1 MASTQLS
8 PGVVVVERDL
18 TTVANTVVDNVGV
31 IAGAFEKGPV
41 EEVVDISSEK
51 QLLSVFGK
59 PNDQNYEFWF
69 SASQFLLYGGSLK
82 VIRSNSN
89 SLKNAIDKA
98 QVVSANLTA
107 SDTVVTVVSSQNF
120 SVNDY
125 IKIDNEIMTVISV
138 NGNDVTV
145 SRGSLATS
153 AASHSAGRPITL
165 MEPVGASATTINE
178 GATFSS
184 SDTTL
189 TVTNATNLNVAVNG
203 YIIIGNEIL
212 QVTAI
217 TGNNLT
223 VTRGQ
228 LGTTAASAADG
239 AAVTKLTVSI
249 DVTNVN
255 ETTITGITPPLIKNL
270 NFYETTVE
278 SASNPWTW
286 ASRTPGTYG
295 NSIEIVMTDAG
306 ADQLLNL
313 SSPSSGVE
321 WSFDPGDAVAFSAAN
336 ITGKVYHYSVIL
348 RVAAA
353 GLTGTFAVG
362 DAVTAASGTVSG
374 TVVAYDAGRRLV
386 EVNVGSSTT
395 YFQATQT
402 LAGPS
407 GSGTIEL
414 VERRLYVVSSSVGQF
429 QVNQTI
435 QDSPSVGQ
443 PRTVT
448 ILGVRSE
455 YEDREFGDGQR
466 WINVAPRPSTSQYIL
481 ERGGKN
487 DEMHILVL
495 DKDGK
500 ITGSPGSVLEKF
512 LFVSKANNAKGP
524 QGENNYY
531 KDVIK
536 ANSAYL
542 YWGSHENAEIF
553 DVDANASGDIGS
565 NGINR
570 NFDLFKSSVSFM
582 NSLGE
587 QLISTKNNATI
598 KYALRGGADGYSLS
612 RDQVLASY
620 DLVADQE
627 TVKVDYL
634 LMGPS
639 FGSFQDS
646 VAKAQ
651 KLIDIASNRKDCIA
665 FISPI
670 RGDVVGQVDPNVIVD
685 RQVVFFSLLQSS
697 SYTVFDNNYKYIY
710 DKYNDTYRYIP
721 CNADIAGLCL
731 QTTIN
736 QEPWYSPAG
745 LNRGALKNAI
755 KLAYSPLKDQR
766 DKLYAN
772 RINPIVNFPGQGIVL
787 FGDKTALGYQSAFD
801 RINVRRLFLAIERT
815 ISDAAK
821 QQLFELND
829 EITRSSFKN
838 IIEPYLRQV
847 QGRRGIVD
855 FLVVC
860 DSTNNPAEAIDR
872 GEFYAE
878 IYVKPTRS
886 INFITLT
893 FVATRTGTTFAEI
906 VS

>member
-41 EEVVDISSEK
+41 EEVVDITSER

-59 PNDQNYEFWF
+59 PNDDNYEFWF

-82 VIRSNSN
+82 VIRTTNA

-98 QVVSANLTA
+98 QVTVANLTA
-107 SDTVVTVVSSQNF
+107 NDTTITVVSSLNF

-125 IKIDNEIMTVISV
+125 LKIDDEIVKVTAVS
-138 NGNDVTV
+138 GNDVTV
-145 SRGSLATS
+145 LRGQLAT
-153 AASHSAGRPITL
+153 AAVSHSAGRPVTL
-165 MEPVGASATTINE
+165 IEPQGANATTIDE

-189 TVTNATNLNVAVNG
+189 TVDNAASLSIAVNG
-203 YIIIGNEIL
+203 YIIIENEIL

-217 TGNNLT
+217 SGDNLT
-223 VTRGQ
+223 VLRGQ
-228 LGTTAASAADG
+228 LGTSAASHANAT
-239 AAVTKLTVSI
+239 AVTKVIVSV
-249 DVTNVN
+249 DTTNLN
-255 ETTITGITPPLIKNL
+255 ETTTTGVTPPLIKNL
-270 NFYETTVE
+270 SFYETTVE
-278 SASNPWTW
+278 SASNPWSW
-286 ASRTPGTYG
+286 AIRTPGSYG
-295 NSIEIVMTDAG
+295 NSVKIVMTDAG
-306 ADQLLNL
+306 ADQVL
-313 SSPSSGVE
+313 SLSAPSSGVE
-321 WSFDPGDAVAFSAAN
+321 WDFPTSNPIAFAGAGV
-336 ITGKVYHYSVIL
+336 TGKVYHYSVLIRL
-348 RVAAA
+348 ASTN
-353 GLTGTFAVG
+353 LSGTFEVG
-362 DAVTAASGTVSG
+362 DAVTAQSGTVTG
-374 TVVAYDAGRRLV
+374 TVVSYDPGRRLV
-386 EVNVGSSTT
+386 ELTNLGGTT
-395 YFQATQT
+395 YFQPGQT
-402 LAGPS
+402 LDGPD
-407 GSGTIEL
+407 GDGTIEV
-414 VERRLYVVSSSVGQF
+414 VERKLYAHLTSVAKF
-429 QVNQTI
+429 QANQTVV
-435 QDSPSVGQ
+435 DDAS
-443 PRTVT
+443 RTVT
-448 ILGVRSE
+448 IQAVRDE
-455 YEDREFGDGQR
+455 YEDREYGDGQR
-466 WINVAPRPSTSQYIL
+466 WINVAPRPGTSQFIS

-495 DKDGK
+495 DADGK
-500 ITGSPGSVLEKF
+500 ITGSPGSLLEKF
-512 LFVSKANNAKGP
+512 LFVSKASNAKGP

-536 ANSAYL
+536 ANSQYL
-542 YWGSHENAEIF
+542 YWGSHEQNEIF
-553 DVDANASGDIGS
+553 DVNDNASGAIGQS
-565 NGINR
+565 GINR
-570 NFDLFKSSVSFM
+570 SFDLLKSSVSFT
-582 NSLGE
+582 NTLGE
-587 QLISTKNNATI
+587 SLIGTKNNATI
-598 KYALRGGADGYSLS
+598 QYVFSGGSDGYSIS
-612 RDQVLASY
+612 RDQILSAY

-651 KLIDIASNRKDCIA
+651 KLIDIANTRKDCIA

-670 RGDVVGQVDPNVIVD
+670 RGDVIGQVDPNVIVD
-685 RQVVFFSLLQSS
+685 RQIVFYSLLASS
-697 SYTVFDNNYKYIY
+697 SYAVFDSNYKYIY

-721 CNADIAGLCL
+721 CNADVAGLCL
-731 QTTIN
+731 QTTVN

-745 LNRGALKNAI
+745 LNRGNLKNAI
-755 KLAYSPLKDQR
+755 KVAFSPLKDQR

-860 DSTNNPAEAIDR
+860 DGTNNPPEAIDR

-893 FVATRTGTTFAEI
+893 FVATRTGTAFAEI

>member
-41 EEVVDISSEK
+41 EEVVDITSER

-59 PNDQNYEFWF
+59 PNDDNYEFWF

-82 VIRSNSN
+82 VIRTTNA

-98 QVVSANLTA
+98 QVTVANLTA
-107 SDTVVTVVSSQNF
+107 NDTTITVVSSLNF

-125 IKIDNEIMTVISV
+125 LKIDDEIVKVTAVS
-138 NGNDVTV
+138 GNDVTV
-145 SRGSLATS
+145 LRGQLAT
-153 AASHSAGRPITL
+153 AAVSHSAGRPVTL
-165 MEPVGASATTINE
+165 IEPQGANATTIDE

-189 TVTNATNLNVAVNG
+189 TVDNAASLSIAVNG
-203 YIIIGNEIL
+203 YIIIENEIL

-217 TGNNLT
+217 SGDNLT
-223 VTRGQ
+223 VLRGQ
-228 LGTTAASAADG
+228 LGTSAVSHAD
-239 AAVTKLTVSI
+239 ATAVTKVIVSV
-249 DVTNVN
+249 DTTNLN
-255 ETTITGITPPLIKNL
+255 ETTTTGVTPPLIKNL
-270 NFYETTVE
+270 SFYETTVE
-278 SASNPWTW
+278 SASNPWSW
-286 ASRTPGTYG
+286 AIRTPGSYG
-295 NSIEIVMTDAG
+295 NSVKIVMTDAG
-306 ADQLLNL
+306 ADQVL
-313 SSPSSGVE
+313 SLSAPSSGVE
-321 WSFDPGDAVAFSAAN
+321 WDFPTSNPIAFAGAGV
-336 ITGKVYHYSVIL
+336 TGKVYHYSVLIRL
-348 RVAAA
+348 SSTN
-353 GLTGTFAVG
+353 LSGTFEVG
-362 DAVTAASGTVSG
+362 DAVTAQSGTVTG
-374 TVVAYDAGRRLV
+374 TVVSYDPGRRLV
-386 EVNVGSSTT
+386 ELTNLGGTT
-395 YFQATQT
+395 YFQPGQT
-402 LAGPS
+402 LDGPD
-407 GSGTIEL
+407 GDGTIEV
-414 VERRLYVVSSSVGQF
+414 VERKLYAHLTSVAKF
-429 QVNQTI
+429 QANQTVV
-435 QDSPSVGQ
+435 DDAS
-443 PRTVT
+443 RNVT
-448 ILGVRSE
+448 IQAVRDE
-455 YEDREFGDGQR
+455 YEDREYGDGQR
-466 WINVAPRPSTSQYIL
+466 WINVAPRPGTSQFIS

-495 DKDGK
+495 DADGK
-500 ITGSPGSVLEKF
+500 ITGSPGSLLEKF
-512 LFVSKANNAKGP
+512 LFVSKASNAKGP

-536 ANSAYL
+536 ANSQYL
-542 YWGSHENAEIF
+542 YWGSHEQNEIF
-553 DVDANASGDIGS
+553 DVNDNASGAIGQS
-565 NGINR
+565 GINR
-570 NFDLFKSSVSFM
+570 SFDLLKSSVSFT
-582 NSLGE
+582 NTLGE
-587 QLISTKNNATI
+587 SLIGTKNNATI
-598 KYALRGGADGYSLS
+598 QYVFSGGSDGYSIS
-612 RDQVLASY
+612 RDQILSAY

-651 KLIDIASNRKDCIA
+651 KLIDIANTRKDCIA

-670 RGDVVGQVDPNVIVD
+670 RGDVIGQVDPNVIVD
-685 RQVVFFSLLQSS
+685 RQIVFYSLLASS
-697 SYTVFDNNYKYIY
+697 SYAVFDSNYKYIY

-721 CNADIAGLCL
+721 CNADVAGLCL
-731 QTTIN
+731 QTTVN

-745 LNRGALKNAI
+745 LNRGNLKNAI
-755 KLAYSPLKDQR
+755 KVAFSPLKDQR

-860 DSTNNPAEAIDR
+860 DGTNNPPEAIDR

-893 FVATRTGTTFAEI
+893 FVATRTGTAFAEI

>member
-41 EEVVDISSEK
+41 EEVVDITSER

-59 PNDQNYEFWF
+59 PNDDNYEFWF

-82 VIRSNSN
+82 VIRTTNA

-98 QVVSANLTA
+98 QVTVANLTA
-107 SDTVVTVVSSQNF
+107 NDTTITVVSSLNF

-125 IKIDNEIMTVISV
+125 LKIDDEIVKVTAVS
-138 NGNDVTV
+138 GNDVTV
-145 SRGSLATS
+145 LRGQLAT
-153 AASHSAGRPITL
+153 AAVSHSAGRPVTL
-165 MEPVGASATTINE
+165 IEPQGANATTIDE

-189 TVTNATNLNVAVNG
+189 TVDNAASLSIAVNG
-203 YIIIGNEIL
+203 YIIIENEIL

-217 TGNNLT
+217 SGDNLT
-223 VTRGQ
+223 VLRGQ
-228 LGTTAASAADG
+228 LGTSAASHAD
-239 AAVTKLTVSI
+239 ATAVTKVIVSV
-249 DVTNVN
+249 DTTNLN
-255 ETTITGITPPLIKNL
+255 ETTTTGVTPPLIKNL
-270 NFYETTVE
+270 SFYETTVE
-278 SASNPWTW
+278 SASNPWSW
-286 ASRTPGTYG
+286 AIRTPGSYG
-295 NSIEIVMTDAG
+295 NSVKIVMTDAG
-306 ADQLLNL
+306 ADQVL
-313 SSPSSGVE
+313 SLSAPSSGVE
-321 WSFDPGDAVAFSAAN
+321 WDFPTSNPIAFAGAGV
-336 ITGKVYHYSVIL
+336 TGKVYHYSVLIRL
-348 RVAAA
+348 SSTN
-353 GLTGTFAVG
+353 LSGTFEVG
-362 DAVTAASGTVSG
+362 DAVTAQSGTVTG
-374 TVVAYDAGRRLV
+374 TVVSYDPGRRLV
-386 EVNVGSSTT
+386 ELTNLGGTT
-395 YFQATQT
+395 YFQPGQT
-402 LAGPS
+402 LDGPD
-407 GSGTIEL
+407 GDGTIEV
-414 VERRLYVVSSSVGQF
+414 VERKLYAHLTSVAKF
-429 QVNQTI
+429 QANQTVV
-435 QDSPSVGQ
+435 DDAS
-443 PRTVT
+443 RTVT
-448 ILGVRSE
+448 IQAVRDE
-455 YEDREFGDGQR
+455 YEDREYGDGQR
-466 WINVAPRPSTSQYIL
+466 WINVAPRPGTSQFIS

-495 DKDGK
+495 DADGK
-500 ITGSPGSVLEKF
+500 ITGSPGSLLEKF
-512 LFVSKANNAKGP
+512 LFVSKASNAKGP

-536 ANSAYL
+536 ANSQYL
-542 YWGSHENAEIF
+542 YWGSHEQNEIF
-553 DVDANASGDIGS
+553 DVNDNASGAIGQS
-565 NGINR
+565 GINR
-570 NFDLFKSSVSFM
+570 SFDLFKSSVSFT
-582 NSLGE
+582 NTLGE
-587 QLISTKNNATI
+587 SLIGTKNNATI
-598 KYALRGGADGYSLS
+598 QYVFSGGSDGYSIS
-612 RDQVLASY
+612 RDQILSAY

-651 KLIDIASNRKDCIA
+651 KLIDIANTRKDCIA

-670 RGDVVGQVDPNVIVD
+670 RGDVIGQVDPNVIVD
-685 RQVVFFSLLQSS
+685 RQIVFYSLLASS
-697 SYTVFDNNYKYIY
+697 SYAVFDSNYKYIY

-721 CNADIAGLCL
+721 CNADVAGLCL
-731 QTTIN
+731 QTTVN

-745 LNRGALKNAI
+745 LNRGNLKNAI
-755 KLAYSPLKDQR
+755 KVAFSPLKDQR

-860 DSTNNPAEAIDR
+860 DGTNNPPEAIDR

-893 FVATRTGTTFAEI
+893 FVATRTGTAFAEI

>member
-41 EEVVDISSEK
+41 EEVVDITSER

-59 PNDQNYEFWF
+59 PNDDNYEFWF

-82 VIRSNSN
+82 VIRTTNA
-89 SLKNAIDKA
+89 SLRNAIDKA
-98 QVVSANLTA
+98 QVTVANLTA
-107 SDTVVTVVSSQNF
+107 NDTTITVVSSLNF
-120 SVNDY
+120 TVNDY
-125 IKIDNEIMTVISV
+125 LKIDDEIVKVTAVS
-138 NGNDVTV
+138 GNDVTV
-145 SRGSLATS
+145 LRGQLAT
-153 AASHSAGRPITL
+153 AAVSHSAGRPVTL
-165 MEPVGASATTINE
+165 IEPQGANATTIDE

-189 TVTNATNLNVAVNG
+189 TVDNSASLSIAVNG
-203 YIIIGNEIL
+203 YILIENEIL

-217 TGNNLT
+217 SGDNLT
-223 VTRGQ
+223 VLRGQ
-228 LGTTAASAADG
+228 LGTSASSHANAT
-239 AAVTKLTVSI
+239 AVTKVIVSV
-249 DVTNVN
+249 DATNLN
-255 ETTITGITPPLIKNL
+255 ETTTTGVTPPLIKNL
-270 NFYETTVE
+270 SFYETTVE
-278 SASNPWTW
+278 SASNPWSW
-286 ASRTPGTYG
+286 AIRTPGSYG
-295 NSIEIVMTDAG
+295 NSVKIVMTDAG
-306 ADQLLNL
+306 ADQVL
-313 SSPSSGVE
+313 SLSAPTSGVE
-321 WSFDPGDAVAFSAAN
+321 WDFPTSNAIAFPGAGV
-336 ITGKVYHYSVIL
+336 TGKVYHYSVLIRL
-348 RVAAA
+348 ASTN
-353 GLTGTFAVG
+353 LSGTFEVG
-362 DAVTAASGTVSG
+362 DAVTAQSGTVTG
-374 TVVAYDAGRRLV
+374 TVVSYDPGRRLV
-386 EVNVGSSTT
+386 ELTNLGGTT
-395 YFQATQT
+395 YFQAGQT
-402 LAGPS
+402 LDGPD
-407 GSGTIEL
+407 GDGTIEV
-414 VERRLYVVSSSVGQF
+414 VERKLYAHLTSVAKF
-429 QVNQTI
+429 QANQTVS
-435 QDSPSVGQ
+435 DDAARS
-443 PRTVT
+443 VT
-448 ILGVRSE
+448 IQAVRDE
-455 YEDREFGDGQR
+455 YEDREYGDGQR
-466 WINVAPRPSTSQYIL
+466 WINVAPRPGTSQFIS

-495 DKDGK
+495 DADGK
-500 ITGSPGSVLEKF
+500 ITGSPGSLLEKF
-512 LFVSKANNAKGP
+512 LFVSKASNAKGP

-536 ANSAYL
+536 ANSQYL
-542 YWGSHENAEIF
+542 YWGSHEQNEIF
-553 DVDANASGDIGS
+553 DVNDNASGAIGQS
-565 NGINR
+565 GINR
-570 NFDLFKSSVSFM
+570 SFDLLKSSVAFT
-582 NSLGE
+582 NTLGE
-587 QLISTKNNATI
+587 TLIGTKNNATI
-598 KYALRGGADGYSLS
+598 QYVFSGGSDGYSIS
-612 RDQVLASY
+612 RDQILSAY

-651 KLIDIASNRKDCIA
+651 KLIDIANTRKDCIA

-670 RGDVVGQVDPNVIVD
+670 RGDVIGQVDPNVIVD
-685 RQVVFFSLLQSS
+685 RQIVFYSLLASS
-697 SYTVFDNNYKYIY
+697 SYAVFDSNYKYIY

-721 CNADIAGLCL
+721 CNADVAGLCL
-731 QTTIN
+731 QTTVN

-745 LNRGALKNAI
+745 LNRGNLKNAI
-755 KLAYSPLKDQR
+755 KVAFSPLKDQR

-860 DSTNNPAEAIDR
+860 DGTNNPPESIDR

-893 FVATRTGTTFAEI
+893 FVATRTGTAFAEI

>member
-8 PGVVVVERDL
+8 PGVVVIERDL

-41 EEVVDISSEK
+41 EEVVDITSEK

-59 PNDQNYEFWF
+59 PNDLNYEFWF

-82 VIRSNSN
+82 VIRTTSA

-98 QVVSANLTA
+98 QTVTANLTA
-107 SDTVVTVVSSQNF
+107 NDTVVTVVSSLNF
-120 SVNDY
+120 NVGDY
-125 IKIDNEIMTVISV
+125 LKVDDEILEVTAV

-145 SRGSLATS
+145 LRGQLAT
-153 AASHSAGRPITL
+153 AAVSHSAGRPVTL
-165 MEPVGASATTINE
+165 IEPQLANQSIIDE
-178 GATFSS
+178 GATFSA
-184 SDTTL
+184 SDATL
-189 TVTNATNLNVAVNG
+189 TVQNAAQLSIAING
-203 YIIIGNEIL
+203 YILIDNEIL

-217 TGNNLT
+217 SGDNLT

-228 LGTTAASAADG
+228 LGTTATQHNDG
-239 AAVTKLTVSI
+239 VDVTKVLVTI
-249 DVTNVN
+249 DATNIN
-255 ETTITGITPPLIKNL
+255 ETTTTGVNPPLIKNL

-278 SASNPWTW
+278 GASNPWNW
-286 ASRTPGTYG
+286 AARTPGTYG
-295 NSIEIVMTDAG
+295 NSVKLVMTDAG
-306 ADQLLNL
+306 ADQVLNL
-313 SSPSSGVE
+313 ASPNSGTEWDFSS
-321 WSFDPGDAVAFSAAN
+321 GDAVEFPNAGVA
-336 ITGKVYHYSVIL
+336 GQVYHYSLLL
-348 RVAAA
+348 RLAAT
-353 GLTGTFAVG
+353 GLTGKFNVG
-362 DAVTAASGTVSG
+362 DTVSASNGTVTG
-374 TVVAYDAGRRLV
+374 TVVAYDPGRRLI
-386 EVNVGSSTT
+386 EVAVGASTT
-395 YFQATQT
+395 YFQASQT
-402 LAGPS
+402 LTGTAGA
-407 GSGTIEL
+407 GTIES
-414 VERRLYVVSSSVGQF
+414 VERRLYVYLTSQAQF
-429 QVNQTI
+429 QQG
-435 QDSPSVGQ
+435 QSVEDQ
-443 PRTVT
+443 ESRTVS

-455 YEDREFGDGQR
+455 YEDREYGDGQK
-466 WINVAPRPSTSQYIL
+466 WINVAPRPSTSQYIS

-495 DKDGK
+495 DADGK
-500 ITGSPGSVLEKF
+500 ITGTPGSLLEKF
-512 LFVSKANNAKGP
+512 LFVSKASNAKGP

-536 ANSAYL
+536 ANSQYL
-542 YWGSHENAEIF
+542 YWGSHELNEIY
-553 DVDANASGDIGS
+553 DVDDSANGSIG
-565 NGINR
+565 NGGINR
-570 NFDLFKSSVSFM
+570 AFDLLKSSASFI
-582 NSLGE
+582 NGLGE
-587 QLISTKNNATI
+587 TIINTKNNATVQ
-598 KYALRGGADGYSLS
+598 YLFSGGADGYSVS
-612 RDQVLASY
+612 RDQVLSAY

-639 FGSFQDS
+639 FGNFQDS
-646 VAKAQ
+646 IAKAQ
-651 KLIDIASNRKDCIA
+651 KLIDIANTRKDCIA

-670 RGDVVGQVDPNVIVD
+670 RGDVIGQVDPNVIVD
-685 RQVVFFSLLQSS
+685 RQVVFFNLLQSS
-697 SYTVFDNNYKYIY
+697 SYTVFDSNYKYIY
-710 DKYNDTYRYIP
+710 DKYNDTYRYVP

-745 LNRGALKNAI
+745 LNRGNLKNAI
-755 KLAYSPLKDQR
+755 KLAFSPLKDQR

-860 DSTNNPAEAIDR
+860 DSTNNPPEAIDR

>member
-41 EEVVDISSEK
+41 EEVVDITSER

-59 PNDQNYEFWF
+59 PNDDNYEFWF

-82 VIRSNSN
+82 VIRTTNA

-98 QVVSANLTA
+98 QTTVANLTA
-107 SDTVVTVVSSQNF
+107 NDTTITVVSSLNF

-125 IKIDNEIMTVISV
+125 LKIDDEIVKVTAVS
-138 NGNDVTV
+138 GNDVTV
-145 SRGSLATS
+145 LRGQLAT
-153 AASHSAGRPITL
+153 AAVSHSAGRPVTL
-165 MEPVGASATTINE
+165 IEPQGANATTIDE

-189 TVTNATNLNVAVNG
+189 TVDNSASLSIAVNG
-203 YIIIGNEIL
+203 YIIIENEIL

-217 TGNNLT
+217 SGDNLT
-223 VTRGQ
+223 VLRGQ
-228 LGTTAASAADG
+228 LGTTATTHANAT
-239 AAVTKLTVSI
+239 AVTKVIVSV
-249 DVTNVN
+249 DATNLN
-255 ETTITGITPPLIKNL
+255 ETTTTGVTPPLIKNL
-270 NFYETTVE
+270 SFYETTVE
-278 SASNPWTW
+278 TASNPWNW
-286 ASRTPGTYG
+286 AVRTPGTYG
-295 NSIEIVMTDAG
+295 NSVKIVMTDAG
-306 ADQLLNL
+306 ADQVL
-313 SSPSSGVE
+313 SLTAPSSGVE
-321 WSFDPGDAVAFSAAN
+321 WDFPTSNPIAFAGAGV
-336 ITGKVYHYSVIL
+336 TGKVYHYSVLIRL
-348 RVAAA
+348 SAT
-353 GLTGTFAVG
+353 GLSGTFEVG
-362 DAVTAASGTVSG
+362 DSVTASNGTVTA
-374 TVVAYDAGRRLV
+374 TVVSYDAGRRLV
-386 EVNVGSSTT
+386 ELSNLGGTT
-395 YFQATQT
+395 YFQAGQT
-402 LAGPS
+402 LAGPD
-407 GSGTIEL
+407 GSGAIEV
-414 VERRLYVVSSSVGQF
+414 VERKLYAHLTSAAKF
-429 QVNQTI
+429 QANQTVV
-435 QDSPSVGQ
+435 DDAT
-443 PRTVT
+443 RTVT
-448 ILGVRSE
+448 IQAVRDE
-455 YEDREFGDGQR
+455 YEDREYGDGQR
-466 WINVAPRPSTSQYIL
+466 WINVAPRPGTSQFIS

-495 DKDGK
+495 DADGK
-500 ITGSPGSVLEKF
+500 ITGSPGSLLEKF
-512 LFVSKANNAKGP
+512 LFVSKASNAKGP

-536 ANSAYL
+536 ANSQYL
-542 YWGSHENAEIF
+542 YWGSHEQNEIF
-553 DVDANASGDIGS
+553 DVNDNASGSIGQS
-565 NGINR
+565 GINR
-570 NFDLFKSSVSFM
+570 SFDLLKSSVSFT
-582 NSLGE
+582 NTLGE
-587 QLISTKNNATI
+587 TLVGTKNNATI
-598 KYALRGGADGYSLS
+598 QYIFSGGADGYSIS
-612 RDQVLASY
+612 RDQILSAY

-651 KLIDIASNRKDCIA
+651 KLIDIANTRKDCIA

-670 RGDVVGQVDPNVIVD
+670 RGDVIGQVDPNVIVD
-685 RQVVFFSLLQSS
+685 RQIVYFNLLASS
-697 SYTVFDNNYKYIY
+697 SYAVFDSNYKYIY

-721 CNADIAGLCL
+721 CNADVAGLCL
-731 QTTIN
+731 QTTVN

-745 LNRGALKNAI
+745 LNRGNLKNAI
-755 KLAYSPLKDQR
+755 KVAFSPLKDQR

-860 DSTNNPAEAIDR
+860 DGTNNPPEAIDR

-893 FVATRTGTTFAEI
+893 FVATRTGTAFAEI

>member
-41 EEVVDISSEK
+41 EEVVDITSEK

-59 PNDQNYEFWF
+59 PNDLNYEFWF

-82 VIRSNSN
+82 VIRTNST
-89 SLKNAIDKA
+89 SLRNAIDKA
-98 QVVSANLTA
+98 QTISANLTA
-107 SDTVVTVVSSQNF
+107 NDTAITVVSALNF
-120 SVNDY
+120 NVNDY
-125 IKIDNEIMTVISV
+125 LKIDDEIVKITAVDGNTATVL
-138 NGNDVTV
+138 
-145 SRGSLATS
+145 RGQLAT
-153 AASHSAGRPITL
+153 AAVSHSAGRPVTL
-165 MEPVGASATTINE
+165 IEPQLANQSTIDE
-178 GATFSS
+178 GTTFSA

-189 TVTNATNLNVAVNG
+189 TVDNAASLSIAING
-203 YIIIGNEIL
+203 YIIIENEIL

-217 TGNNLT
+217 SGDNLT

-228 LGTTAASAADG
+228 LGTTATTHADLT
-239 AAVTKLTVSI
+239 AVVKVLVTI
-249 DVTNVN
+249 DATNIN
-255 ETTITGITPPLIKNL
+255 ETTTTGVNPPLIKNL

-278 SASNPWTW
+278 GASNPWNW
-286 ASRTPGTYG
+286 AARTPGTYG
-295 NSIEIVMTDAG
+295 NSVKLVMTDAG
-306 ADQLLNL
+306 ADQVLNL
-313 SSPSSGVE
+313 TAPSSGTE
-321 WSFDPGDAVAFSAAN
+321 WDFYTGQPISYADAGV
-336 ITGKVYHYSVIL
+336 TGQVYHYSVLIRL
-348 RVAAA
+348 AAV

-362 DAVTAASGTVSG
+362 DTVTAANGTVSG
-374 TVVAYDAGRRLV
+374 TVVAYDAGRRII
-386 EVNVGSSTT
+386 EITVGASST
-395 YFQATQT
+395 YFQPTQS
-402 LAGPS
+402 LVGPN
-407 GSGTIEL
+407 GGGTIEV
-414 VERRLYVVSSSVGQF
+414 VERKIYAYLTSLAMFQSGQSIEDDSSNTVSIVS
-429 QVNQTI
+429 
-435 QDSPSVGQ
+435 
-443 PRTVT
+443 
-448 ILGVRSE
+448 VRSE
-455 YEDREFGDGQR
+455 YEDREYGDGQK
-466 WINVAPRPSTSQYIL
+466 WINVAPRPTTSQFIA

-495 DKDGK
+495 DADGK
-500 ITGSPGSVLEKF
+500 ITGTPGSLLEKF
-512 LFVSKANNAKGP
+512 LFVSKASNAKGP

-536 ANSAYL
+536 ANSQYL
-542 YWGSHENAEIF
+542 YWGSHELNEVY
-553 DVDANASGDIGS
+553 DVDTNANGDIGS
-565 NGINR
+565 NGIAR
-570 NFDLFKSSVSFM
+570 SFDLFKSSVAFT
-582 NSLGE
+582 NTLGE
-587 QLISTKNNATI
+587 SILSTKNNATI
-598 KYALRGGADGYSLS
+598 RYVFSGGADGYTVS
-612 RDQVLASY
+612 RDQVLAAY

-639 FGSFQDS
+639 FGNFQDS
-646 VAKAQ
+646 IAKAQ
-651 KLIDIASNRKDCIA
+651 KLIDIANIRKDCIA

-670 RGDVVGQVDPNVIVD
+670 RGDVIGQVDPNVIVD
-685 RQVVFFSLLQSS
+685 RQIVFYNMLQSS
-697 SYTVFDNNYKYIY
+697 SYAVFDSNYKYIY
-710 DKYNDTYRYIP
+710 DKYNDTYRYVP

-745 LNRGALKNAI
+745 LNRGNLKNAI
-755 KLAYSPLKDQR
+755 KLAFSPLKDQR

-772 RINPIVNFPGQGIVL
+772 RVNPIVNFPGQGIVL

-860 DSTNNPAEAIDR
+860 DSTNNPPEAIDR